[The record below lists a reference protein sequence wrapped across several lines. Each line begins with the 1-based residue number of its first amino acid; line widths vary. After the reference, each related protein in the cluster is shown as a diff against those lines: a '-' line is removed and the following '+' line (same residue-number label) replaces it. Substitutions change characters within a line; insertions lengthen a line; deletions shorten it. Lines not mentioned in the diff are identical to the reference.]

1 MHYHSRNVKTKI
13 YIYIYIYIYI
23 LNYDVMMMS
32 SSSPWVEQPWFWLYK
47 SREGK
52 KNSAKK
58 LSNFQHK
65 QPVFH
70 HQTLI
75 HQSWLK
81 ICTKTHKRRAI
92 RNPSF
97 RNPINWVPKTKR
109 NYGFSS
115 KRCFIQV
122 SHINFASKWRI
133 NIKRKKPQKLTS
145 RKPWLIQKLKKKLQL
160 KCHPWLL

>member
-1 MHYHSRNVKTKI
+1 MRNNSNICIIIPRMPRQTKRKKN
-13 YIYIYIYIYI
+13 YFF
-23 LNYDVMMMS
+23 NYDVMMMS

-92 RNPSF
+92 RNPRF
-97 RNPINWVPKTKR
+97 RNPINWVPKK
-109 NYGFSS
+109 NQKKIMGFPLKGVFYKSPTS
-115 KRCFIQV
+115 TLLQ
-122 SHINFASKWRI
+122 NGE
-133 NIKRKKPQKLTS
+133 LTS
-145 RKPWLIQKLKKKLQL
+145 NEKSLKNWLQENLD
-160 KCHPWLL
+160 

>member
-1 MHYHSRNVKTKI
+1 MVQHKNYTQKNNNNNNNCPNKSKFHKCIIIPTYALSFQQWQDKKKKI
-13 YIYIYIYIYI
+13 VFF
-23 LNYDVMMMS
+23 NYDVMMMS

-97 RNPINWVPKTKR
+97 RNPINKFQKT
-109 NYGFSS
+109 
-115 KRCFIQV
+115 
-122 SHINFASKWRI
+122 
-133 NIKRKKPQKLTS
+133 
-145 RKPWLIQKLKKKLQL
+145 KKKLWVFLQKVFSTSLQHQL
-160 KCHPWLL
+160 CFKMEN

>member
-1 MHYHSRNVKTKI
+1 
-13 YIYIYIYIYI
+13 
-23 LNYDVMMMS
+23 MMS
-32 SSSPWVEQPWFWLYK
+32 WWCHHLLHGLNNPGSGCTNLEK
-47 SREGK
+47 EK

-65 QPVFH
+65 QLVFH

-97 RNPINWVPKTKR
+97 RNPINWVPKKQKKKIISFPPK
-109 NYGFSS
+109 GVFFKSP
-115 KRCFIQV
+115 I
-122 SHINFASKWRI
+122 ASKWRI

-145 RKPWLIQKLKKKLQL
+145 GKPWLIQKLKKKIAA
-160 KCHPWLL
+160 